1 MESRVKS
8 TLFGYI
14 LNNLKHKPMKE
25 VVKNYLHDAVLN
37 APLITMSEKKA
48 FKRAIYS
55 SDKILER
62 IDMIIFKF
70 FIVY

>member
-1 MESRVKS
+1 
-8 TLFGYI
+8 
-14 LNNLKHKPMKE
+14 MKE
-25 VVKNYLHDAVLN
+25 TIKNYLHDAVLN